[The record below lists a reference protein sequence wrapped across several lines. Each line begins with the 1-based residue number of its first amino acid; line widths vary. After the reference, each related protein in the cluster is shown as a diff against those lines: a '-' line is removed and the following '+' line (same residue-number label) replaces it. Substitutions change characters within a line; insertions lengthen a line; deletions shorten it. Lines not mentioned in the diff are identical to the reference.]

1 MSLKTELQE
10 ALQNAIRAKD
20 EMRKNTLRM
29 ALTSIRMAEDRK
41 LTKLDDGE
49 DHKLAELN
57 DDEVLGVLQKE
68 VKSRQETIA
77 DAQKADRPDMIVEAE
92 AQIAILE
99 EYLPKPLSQEELEE
113 LAKQSIEEAGAE
125 SPREMGLVMK
135 ILMPKLGGRATGQ
148 EASQAVRKLLQ

>member
-49 DHKLAELN
+49 DRKLAELN